1 MQGRVAL
8 LQFVPITLKA
18 LKPKETDFEP
28 QTLGEH
34 VRKRRLELR
43 VTQKQAAERLG
54 VNPWTVLN
62 WEKDHTEPLIESIP
76 AIIRFLGYD
85 PFPEPKNIPERL
97 LARRRAMGWS
107 IKEAARQLGVD
118 AGTWGAWERGQI
130 MLYRRHREL
139 IVRLLGLPSE
149 EIIAKWKAEPQAGYN
164 ALSSLAS
171 TSVIRATKFQYRNLA
186 VLLRE
191 CTY

>member
-1 MQGRVAL
+1 MQFA
-8 LQFVPITLKA
+8 PITLKA

-43 VTQKQAAERLG
+43 LTQKQAAERLG

-62 WEKDHTEPLIESIP
+62 WEKDHTEPPIESMP

-85 PFPEPKNIPERL
+85 PFPEPKGLVEQL
-97 LARRRAMGWS
+97 LAKRRAMGWS

-118 AGTWGAWERGQI
+118 QGTWEAWEQGGVI
-130 MLYRRHREL
+130 LYRNHRFL
-139 IVRLLGLPSE
+139 VARLLGLSE
-149 EIIAKWKAEPQAGYN
+149 RERLRPQARRDKQLAN
-164 ALSSLAS
+164 A
-171 TSVIRATKFQYRNLA
+171 
-186 VLLRE
+186 
-191 CTY
+191 